1 MQAVQPQLTLPVK
14 NLNPILKN
22 KENKQEYSMDSVLNK
37 STSVSNTS
45 TPYLEDLVVGSNIQ
59 MKLQQPHV
67 ELKKKVQIDSSLI
80 DNALDFDNL
89 NDCVAALLKKSKGDI
104 NGLKD
109 VKRRQRKNKDQLK
122 FLENEY
128 NKNPNWSRDKIK

>member
-1 MQAVQPQLTLPVK
+1 
-14 NLNPILKN
+14 
-22 KENKQEYSMDSVLNK
+22 MDSVLNK

-45 TPYLEDLVVGSNIQ
+45 TPYLEDLVVGSNTQ
-59 MKLQQPHV
+59 MKSQQPHV

-109 VKRRQRKNKDQLK
+109 VKRR
-122 FLENEY
+122 
-128 NKNPNWSRDKIK
+128 